1 MTVEFI
7 YTVFLLILAIPALLL
22 SIALLMP
29 DGKGVKKDDV
39 AHNKR

>member
-22 SIALLMP
+22 IIALCTP
-29 DGKGVKKDDV
+29 DKPEHKEGKS
-39 AHNKR
+39 H